1 MTKVIN
7 INHTAAQDYVPI
19 GRGTLWGNP
28 YKIGRDGTREE
39 CINRYRVYVVKRL
52 LIEQGLVD
60 ELLKLDGKTLG
71 CYCRPEACHG
81 DVLVDLIEEIK
92 SYDI

>member
-1 MTKVIN
+1 MATEVIN

-39 CINRYRVYVVKRL
+39 VIEKYRVYIVKRL
-52 LIEQGLVD
+52 LIEEGLVD
-60 ELLKLDGKTLG
+60 ELLKLDGEKLG
-71 CYCRPEACHG
+71 CYCKPELCHG
-81 DVLVDLIEEIK
+81 DVLVGLIEEYK
-92 SYDI
+92 TL